1 MARGAVARMATRVKK
16 GQLLGLRHL
25 RTEQEV
31 SCRVVNVRSSGTPE
45 DYAEV
50 EFTQRAT
57 GFWGIHFPND
67 PAHEP
72 PVVEAAPTPGEVE
85 AERVIF
91 GGGHTERGNVNVSP
105 GTIGTPAASP
115 ANEIKAGAKAG
126 AKADVKIRQDRG
138 ASIYSDL
145 VKTEP

>member
-31 SCRVVNVRSSGTPE
+31 SCRVVNIRSSGTPE
-45 DYAEV
+45 DYVEV
-50 EFTQRAT
+50 EFTQRAR

-67 PAHEP
+67 PANEP
-72 PVVEAAPTPGEVE
+72 QASEAGPTPGAVE

-91 GGGHTERGNVNVSP
+91 GGGQPEDGN
-105 GTIGTPAASP
+105 A
-115 ANEIKAGAKAG
+115 
-126 AKADVKIRQDRG
+126 
-138 ASIYSDL
+138 
-145 VKTEP
+145 